1 MKFFNKNLITHLVSM
16 IVLVLFIFFLLNNL
30 LKKPYEIINFLDS
43 EISKDFEIELSNNLN
58 NFNEY
63 ISKYLFV
70 ESYSLKRINNEI
82 NIKINLKKHFA
93 INNFTNELIFYDNTI
108 APLQYFKPSYLE
120 NINLIDI
127 SKNSIHLNKYL
138 SDNYQKLSS
147 IFNIDQIEYI
157 DSRRYNLVLS
167 SGKIVM
173 LPKVIDSKFVFF
185 IQNNIDLIE
194 KTANYKEFLD
204 LRNFHNK
211 TIRLK

>member
-1 MKFFNKNLITHLVSM
+1 MKFFSKNLIIYLVSM
-16 IVLVLFIFFLLNNL
+16 IVLILFLFFLLNNL

-43 EISKDFEIELSNNLN
+43 EISEDFEIELSNNLK

-63 ISKYLFV
+63 LDKYLFV

-93 INNFTNELIFYDNTI
+93 INNFTNEVIFYDNTT

-157 DSRRYNLVLS
+157 DNRRYNLVLR

-194 KTANYKEFLD
+194 KTANYDQFLD

-211 TIRLK
+211 TIRIK